1 MLFLNEQNHRF
12 SYNEPMGVESMTQAL
27 CDLALRF
34 GEGDD
39 ESIYRGISLIMFL
52 SCNNFCFVIIHDV
65 SELLI
70 LLLARFKFP
79 WFGH

>member
-1 MLFLNEQNHRF
+1 
-12 SYNEPMGVESMTQAL
+12 MTQAL

-39 ESIYRGISLIMFL
+39 ESMVMLHRGISLIKFL
-52 SCNNFCFVIIHDV
+52 SCNNFCFVTIHDL

-79 WFGH
+79 WFDH